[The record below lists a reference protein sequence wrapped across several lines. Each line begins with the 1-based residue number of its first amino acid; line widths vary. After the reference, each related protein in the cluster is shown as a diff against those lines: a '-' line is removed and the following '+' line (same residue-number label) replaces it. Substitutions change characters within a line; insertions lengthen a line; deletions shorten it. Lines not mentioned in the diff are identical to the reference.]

1 MATNIQKLVFV
12 VFTVIIFLAG
22 ETGANDKETKMS
34 SEKAKI
40 IVSYFYTTYRCP
52 SCEKIEKWSYE
63 AIKDSFP
70 EALKDGRLIWRAVNV
85 DKPENK
91 HFIKDYNLF
100 TKSLIISELKG
111 EKEMKWEN
119 MDKVWQLLR
128 DQENFFSYVTLGV
141 KKYLEK

>member
-1 MATNIQKLVFV
+1 MANIKKLVFV
-12 VFTVIIFLAG
+12 VFSVLIFLAG
-22 ETGANDKETKMS
+22 ETGAGDKETEMP

-40 IVSYFYTTYRCP
+40 VVSYFYTTYRCP
-52 SCEKIEKWSYE
+52 SCETIEKWSHE
-63 AIKDSFP
+63 AITDSFS
-70 EALKDGRLIWRAVNV
+70 EALKEGRLIWRAVNV

-128 DQENFFSYVTLGV
+128 DQEKFFSYVTLGV